1 MYLAK
6 LFITMVLLQ
15 NFLFAY
21 IDSDFD
27 GVGDRYDKC
36 PNTPFSDLVDKN
48 GCTIKKVSIIKE
60 IGQLTVIVGLNYSDY
75 HVKQGNKTRTLSQS
89 LELDYEIQK
98 IKLMLYVSR
107 FTSKNTPL
115 SQYDN
120 NSFSDTRLALQ
131 YRLDQMIPNLSLSL
145 GGGIAIPNYRGSM
158 HNNGF
163 DFYYSL
169 NASYFIKKL
178 SFFGSY
184 TFTKIGDQDLN
195 YLSYQNTNAFSFG
208 AGYSFTPKFYS
219 SMSYYISD
227 SIIKSTDKIKSI
239 SWFSFYNI
247 NKKSYSTLSFSHG
260 LDDTA
265 TSNSYGV
272 QFGYKI

>member
-1 MYLAK
+1 MYFVK
-6 LFITMVLLQ
+6 LFIIIVLLQ

-48 GCTIKKVSIIKE
+48 GCTIQKVSIIKE
-60 IGQLTVIVGLNYSDY
+60 IRILTVIAGMNYSDY
-75 HVKQGNKTRTLSQS
+75 RAKQGNKTRTLSQS

-98 IKLMLYVSR
+98 IKLMLRISR

-120 NSFSDTRLALQ
+120 NSFSDTKLALQ
-131 YRLDQMIPNLSLSL
+131 YKLDQMIPNVSLSL

-169 NASYFIKKL
+169 SGSYSIKKL
-178 SFFGSY
+178 SLFGSY
-184 TFTKIGDQDLN
+184 TFTKIGDKDLN
-195 YLSYQNTNAFSFG
+195 YLTYQNTNAFSFG
-208 AGYSFTPKFYS
+208 TGYSFTPKLYS
-219 SMSYYISD
+219 SLLYYVSD
-227 SIIKSTDKIKSI
+227 SIIKSADKIKSI

-260 LDDTA
+260 LDDDT

-272 QFGYKI
+272 QFGYRI